1 MDFKKSKQI
10 GDEEGEKHLPER
22 RAGDR
27 ESEANALAADDQK
40 RKILGLLGWMSGEAN
55 DPFSGGL
62 FRPNGRKRGRFH
74 SSDYGDGGVNAKL
87 YVAPIPRTTTEENI
101 RSLFEE
107 HGSVVEVVL
116 PRDKRTG
123 QQQAYC
129 FVKYTTFEEA
139 DRAIRALHNQH
150 TIPGEVVPFKVR
162 YADGERERPG
172 GFVDKLYVG
181 SINKLASKQEIEE
194 IFSPY
199 GHVEDVYIARDE
211 LKQSRGCAFVKFAQ
225 RDMALAAIKG
235 LNGTLTMRGCDQPLI
250 VRFADPKKPK
260 TGELRGSYA
269 FGGPNF
275 GPCSQQPMIR
285 PAPGCF
291 LPNASFSMQQT
302 STTGV
307 PQAVA
312 HAAKQELVS
321 PHITEQPL
329 SSVKH
334 SPSQLSQMPL
344 QHMQA
349 PEKCFQSPQQ
359 AIFDTHKQTQI
370 LEQQQNQQIALQEP
384 TWTTNTQPASRNSVT
399 SAVPPSP
406 QIVDPGECDWS
417 EHSCPDGYKNG
428 INEVSRLRE
437 VMMFNYRNRKGCMVQ
452 TSNLPSRQ
460 FVLLRKLIKHKRN
473 QIVCKYN
480 QKQVL
485 LLIPR
490 VFNRRLG
497 LLKDLAVSFIFHAWK
512 VVEVLDLWPYS
523 VELRTSGIL
532 SSIPRRTSESI
543 DGMHLGI
550 WALLPDILSLAAAVC
565 TFKASSTESVEAR
578 RFMKVS
584 CIIHEG
590 LFQHDTAN
598 KNIIKLAFGVEVGCI
613 SDTRTIENFQGS

>member
-1 MDFKKSKQI
+1 MERHRGDHQRHHELQHPNFNQHHPDLNQFNNHSHYNYDSNQQI
-10 GDEEGEKHLPER
+10 
-22 RAGDR
+22 
-27 ESEANALAADDQK
+27 
-40 RKILGLLGWMSGEAN
+40 SGEAN
-55 DPFSGGL
+55 EPFSGGL

-87 YVAPIPRTTTEENI
+87 YIAPIPRTTTEENI

-129 FVKYTTFEEA
+129 FVKYATFEEA

-150 TIPGEVVPFKVR
+150 TIPGEVAPFKVR
-162 YADGERERPG
+162 YADGERERPVPRCSMVG

-211 LKQSRGCAFVKFAQ
+211 LKQSRGCAFVKFAH

-260 TGELRGSYA
+260 TGELRGSFA

-312 HAAKQELVS
+312 HAAKQEFAS

-334 SPSQLSQMPL
+334 SPSQLSQVPL

-370 LEQQQNQQIALQEP
+370 LEQQQNQQLALQEHVFLQP
-384 TWTTNTQPASRNSVT
+384 TWTGNIQPASRNSVT
-399 SAVPPSP
+399 SAVAPSP

-417 EHSCPDGYKNG
+417 EHSCPDG
-428 INEVSRLRE
+428 
-437 VMMFNYRNRKGCMVQ
+437 
-452 TSNLPSRQ
+452 
-460 FVLLRKLIKHKRN
+460 
-473 QIVCKYN
+473 CKYYYNCITCESRWEKPVEITLFLQQFQEEKRLHGSN
-480 QKQVL
+480 QQSSLSPVCSAEEVDQTQKEL
-485 LLIPR
+485 DR
-490 VFNRRLG
+490 VQIQ
-497 LLKDLAVSFIFHAWK
+497 S
-512 VVEVLDLWPYS
+512 E
-523 VELRTSGIL
+523 TS
-532 SSIPRRTSESI
+532 PVI
-543 DGMHLGI
+543 D
-550 WALLPDILSLAAAVC
+550 P
-565 TFKASSTESVEAR
+565 
-578 RFMKVS
+578 S
-584 CIIHEG
+584 C
-590 LFQHDTAN
+590 
-598 KNIIKLAFGVEVGCI
+598 V
-613 SDTRTIENFQGS
+613 

>member
-1 MDFKKSKQI
+1 MDRHR
-10 GDEEGEKHLPER
+10 GDHQRYHEHQHSNFNQHYP
-22 RAGDR
+22 
-27 ESEANALAADDQK
+27 DQNQFNNHNHYNYDSNQQ
-40 RKILGLLGWMSGEAN
+40 MSGEAN
-55 DPFSGGL
+55 EPFSGGL
-62 FRPNGRKRGRFH
+62 FRFNGRKRGRFH

-87 YVAPIPRTTTEENI
+87 YIAPIPRTTTEENI

-107 HGSVVEVVL
+107 HGSIVEVVL

-129 FVKYTTFEEA
+129 FVKYATFEEA

-162 YADGERERPG
+162 YADGERERPVPRCSVVEG
-172 GFVDKLYVG
+172 VVDKLYVG
-181 SINKLASKQEIEE
+181 SVNKLASKQEIEE

-211 LKQSRGCAFVKFAQ
+211 LKQSRGCAFVKFAH

-235 LNGTLTMRGCDQPLI
+235 LNGTVTMRGCDQPLI

-269 FGGPNF
+269 FGGPNL
-275 GPCSQQPMIR
+275 GPCIQQPMIR
-285 PAPGCF
+285 PAPGCC
-291 LPNASFSMQQT
+291 LPNVSFSMQQT

-312 HAAKQELVS
+312 YAAKQEYAA

-370 LEQQQNQQIALQEP
+370 LEQQQNQQIAQQEHVFMQP
-384 TWTTNTQPASRNSVT
+384 ILTGSTQLAGCNSAT

-406 QIVDPGECDWS
+406 KIVDPEECDWS
-417 EHSCPDGYKNG
+417 EHSCPDGYKYYFNCITCESRWEKPVEFTLFQQQFQEQKRLHG
-428 INEVSRLRE
+428 SNQQPSLSLVCSAEEVDRT
-437 VMMFNYRNRKGCMVQ
+437 Q
-452 TSNLPSRQ
+452 
-460 FVLLRKLIKHKRN
+460 KLDW
-473 QIVCKYN
+473 V
-480 QKQVL
+480 
-485 LLIPR
+485 
-490 VFNRRLG
+490 
-497 LLKDLAVSFIFHAWK
+497 VSISKENH
-512 VVEVLDLWPYS
+512 LDL
-523 VELRTSGIL
+523 
-532 SSIPRRTSESI
+532 
-543 DGMHLGI
+543 
-550 WALLPDILSLAAAVC
+550 
-565 TFKASSTESVEAR
+565 
-578 RFMKVS
+578 
-584 CIIHEG
+584 
-590 LFQHDTAN
+590 
-598 KNIIKLAFGVEVGCI
+598 
-613 SDTRTIENFQGS
+613 